1 VEKVLKNPSAFIG
14 RKCRVEWKATT
25 EDIPEAGG
33 ETALEQIVSVEWLS
47 PLN

>member
-1 VEKVLKNPSAFIG
+1 MAAKRFPISSFA
-14 RKCRVEWKATT
+14 RSVEWKATT